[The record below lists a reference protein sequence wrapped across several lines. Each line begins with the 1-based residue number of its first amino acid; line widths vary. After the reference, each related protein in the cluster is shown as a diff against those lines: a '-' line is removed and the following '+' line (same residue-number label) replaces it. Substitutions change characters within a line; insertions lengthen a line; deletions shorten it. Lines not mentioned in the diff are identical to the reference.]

1 MGNRVVHNI
10 RAANILGAIQVM
22 WQRPANH
29 IAWSW
34 SLLSAGRGLV
44 VMWTVAVP
52 TGSLEITRANSV
64 TRSLSLS
71 LLCPNL
77 PVVLRSGQRSVV
89 MLTFPNR
96 RKKENVYCHLYS
108 ETFLPAV
115 DSQIKEK
122 LECKHLHHHK
132 KYICLSGI
140 IIITVITHYVN
151 LEIFQKARSVQTFWF
166 CETWLKWVFVKHF
179 IMQTLI

>member
-29 IAWSW
+29 SAWSW

-44 VMWTVAVP
+44 AMWMVTVP

-77 PVVLRSGQRSVV
+77 PVALRSGQRSVV

-96 RKKENVYCHLYS
+96 LKKENVYCHLYS
-108 ETFLPAV
+108 ETLLSAV

-132 KYICLSGI
+132 KYI

-166 CETWLKWVFVKHF
+166 CETWLKIVFVQHF